1 MQSAMAQNQV
11 DPYLKKSVE
20 PLEGE
25 QYICQNYLYHVP
37 TDQLSLPLTPGKGKA
52 LHLKLRELEAEGQV
66 QLEKLPNIATRKE
79 KVSSIVIGR
88 ERTIEY
94 SDQERQKNG
103 RFFDMIIDG
112 LSIILKISDHTPY
125 PILTN
130 QLTFNHTQTE
140 NAHQPAV
147 FSRTITYRAPTQPGI
162 PILLGAIPC
171 PVNESNTRVYFMKYM
186 TLERYKT
193 VRNKETKAP
202 NSSSRATLED

>member
-37 TDQLSLPLTPGKGKA
+37 TDQLSLPLTPETGQA

-66 QLEKLPNIATRKE
+66 QLERLPSLATRKE
-79 KVSSIVIGR
+79 KVSSIIIGR

-94 SDQERQKNG
+94 TDQERQKNG
-103 RFFDMIIDG
+103 LFFDMIIDG
-112 LSIILKISDHTPY
+112 TSIILKLSDHTPY

-140 NAHQPAV
+140 NAHQPVV
-147 FSRTITYRAPTQPGI
+147 FSRTITYQAPTQPGI
-162 PILLGAIPC
+162 PILLGSIPC
-171 PVNESNTRVYFMKYM
+171 PVKESHTRVYFMKYM
-186 TLERYKT
+186 TFERYKT
-193 VRNKETKAP
+193 EHNKETKAP
-202 NSSSRATLED
+202 NSPSSATQED